1 MTTRDHTAMTE
12 YLTKAEH
19 DAGFLVGTLQ
29 DTLSHSGAVDAI
41 IIYHLIEQSVLLQQ
55 RIAEYAAARQA
66 PQ

>member
-19 DAGFLVGTLQ
+19 DANFLIGTLQ
-29 DTLSHSGAVDAI
+29 YTLSHSGAVDAI
-41 IIYHLIEQSVLLQQ
+41 IIYRLIEKAVMLHQ